1 MKISKSRFIVELE
14 NFVSSASDKCF
25 SEIGE
30 ELQQNSLNLEQLK
43 LIDYMRYAEFSAI
56 DTWIS
61 LSPDQRILDVSSPQ
75 WFSMFLASKYPNVH
89 FDYINLVD
97 SEIELYKRICD
108 VCEISNI
115 QYHHEDVRS
124 LSFEDR
130 MFDKVITISV
140 LEHIYPEQG
149 GDLQAL
155 TEIKR
160 VLKPQ
165 GEVLLTVPYKEK
177 SNIIYLEGSV
187 YERESQ
193 EKNFFAR
200 EYDRAMFDLMVK
212 NSGFICQN
220 IAYICEQTGILSLD
234 YYQWGPGK
242 VLWYAKYIYRLQQI
256 IEKVVGHSIDGAL
269 AERYLHICD
278 EVNYRVVNVAAV
290 LKPI

>member
-1 MKISKSRFIVELE
+1 MKAIKTEFIVGLE
-14 NFVSSASDKCF
+14 KFINSSSEKCF
-25 SEIGE
+25 LEIGD
-30 ELQQNSLNLEQLK
+30 ELKQNSLNLEQLK

-61 LSPDQRILDVSSPQ
+61 LEPGQRVLDVSSPQ
-75 WFSMFLASKYPNVH
+75 WFSMFLASKYPSVH

-124 LSFEDR
+124 LSFDNHS
-130 MFDKVITISV
+130 FDKIITISV
-140 LEHIYPEQG
+140 LEHIYPERG

-155 TEIKR
+155 SEIKR

-177 SNIIYLEGSV
+177 SNIVYLEGSV

-193 EKNFFAR
+193 EQNFFAR
-200 EYDRAMFDLMVK
+200 EYDRSMFEQMVE
-212 NSGFICQN
+212 NSGFIPQN
-220 IAYICEQTGILSLD
+220 IAYICEKTGILSLD

-242 VLWYAKYIYRLQQI
+242 ALWYAKYISRIQQI
-256 IEKVVGHSIDGAL
+256 LEKVVGYSIDGAL